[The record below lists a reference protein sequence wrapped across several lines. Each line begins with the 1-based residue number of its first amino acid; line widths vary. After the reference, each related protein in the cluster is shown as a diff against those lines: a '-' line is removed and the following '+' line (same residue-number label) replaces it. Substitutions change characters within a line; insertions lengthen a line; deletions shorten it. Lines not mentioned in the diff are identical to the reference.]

1 MSFTFKFKFTHIS
14 SFQRVFHFS
23 LRIVYPMGKFF
34 IINFATS
41 IVGKNSWGKNTK
53 NSIVRI
59 KLWEPNSRVISC
71 VRRALIFPKI
81 YSMGI
86 LLYLLF
92 FFPLARY
99 EERTK
104 NALIRRSHYG
114 SGGTLSTN
122 LSTQCR
128 QTVFFTIPNF
138 WRKNQPKI
146 FVGGLRSPC
155 YQCWSQKREQGQN
168 VWG

>member
-1 MSFTFKFKFTHIS
+1 MSFTFKFKFTHQSPIT
-14 SFQRVFHFS
+14 
-23 LRIVYPMGKFF
+23 

-128 QTVFFTIPNF
+128 QTVF
-138 WRKNQPKI
+138 
-146 FVGGLRSPC
+146 LRSPVFGGKTRLK
-155 YQCWSQKREQGQN
+155 YLMAASAHHVINVDLRREN
-168 VWG
+168 KDKTSEDKM

>member
-23 LRIVYPMGKFF
+23 LRIVYSMGNFF

-71 VRRALIFPKI
+71 VRRALIFPQI

-128 QTVFFTIPNF
+128 QTAFFTIPSF
-138 WRKNQPKI
+138 WRKHLPKI

-155 YQCWSQKREQGQN
+155 YQC
-168 VWG
+168 

>member
-1 MSFTFKFKFTHIS
+1 MRKQKWKTHWIDLDRFDSNGIISYHKFCHIHS
-14 SFQRVFHFS
+14 WE
-23 LRIVYPMGKFF
+23 K
-34 IINFATS
+34 T
-41 IVGKNSWGKNTK
+41 WGKNTQI
-53 NSIVRI
+53 SIVRI
-59 KLWEPNSRVISC
+59 QLWEPNSRVISC
-71 VRRALIFPKI
+71 VRRALIFPQI

-128 QTVFFTIPNF
+128 QTAFFTIPSF
-138 WRKNQPKI
+138 
-146 FVGGLRSPC
+146 
-155 YQCWSQKREQGQN
+155 
-168 VWG
+168 